1 MDSILN
7 SRQHILT
14 LLKQNLVDAQARMKR
29 QSDLHKTERVF
40 KVGDWVYLRLQ
51 PYKQQST
58 AYRGSNKLSP
68 RFFCPYK
75 VLERIGEVAYKLD
88 LPTEFAIH
96 PVFYVSC
103 LNHNIS
109 IFVLPSVNSQGI
121 LTLELAAVLQS
132 MSHQLQRRT
141 ITQLLT
147 QWQGGSV
154 EDAT

>member
-1 MDSILN
+1 M
-7 SRQHILT
+7 
-14 LLKQNLVDAQARMKR
+14 
-29 QSDLHKTERVF
+29 
-40 KVGDWVYLRLQ
+40 
-51 PYKQQST
+51 
-58 AYRGSNKLSP
+58 
-68 RFFCPYK
+68 
-75 VLERIGEVAYKLD
+75 AYKLD

-96 PVFYVSC
+96 PVFHVSC

>member
-1 MDSILN
+1 M
-7 SRQHILT
+7 
-14 LLKQNLVDAQARMKR
+14 
-29 QSDLHKTERVF
+29 
-40 KVGDWVYLRLQ
+40 
-51 PYKQQST
+51 
-58 AYRGSNKLSP
+58 
-68 RFFCPYK
+68 
-75 VLERIGEVAYKLD
+75 AYKLD
-88 LPTEFAIH
+88 LPIEFAIH
-96 PVFYVSC
+96 PMFHVSC

-109 IFVLPSVNSQGI
+109 IFVLPSVDSQGI

>member
-1 MDSILN
+1 M
-7 SRQHILT
+7 
-14 LLKQNLVDAQARMKR
+14 
-29 QSDLHKTERVF
+29 
-40 KVGDWVYLRLQ
+40 
-51 PYKQQST
+51 
-58 AYRGSNKLSP
+58 
-68 RFFCPYK
+68 
-75 VLERIGEVAYKLD
+75 AYKLD

-96 PVFYVSC
+96 PVFHVSC

-147 QWQGGSV
+147 QWKGGSV